1 MTVHELKLKF
11 LHFKEYLTDDV
22 NELLD
27 FTKKAYIHNEI
38 SIREYRNLVRELE
51 KLGAKIP
58 EIFIHNNKSLANY

>member
-11 LHFKEYLTDDV
+11 LHIRNYLTEDV

-27 FTKKAYIHNEI
+27 FTKNAYIHNEI

-51 KLGAKIP
+51 NLGANIP
-58 EIFIHNNKSLANY
+58 EIQFIYKTIAQ